1 MVPFIGTIYVIL
13 SIIQTLFHLL
23 YVCMSIQP
31 TMKFTFTNQNHA
43 PSKSI
48 LDMIEAK
55 MHSLLPDLKIDEARV
70 SLDRSLTE
78 SPPYS
83 ASFHLV
89 TPGPDVIV
97 SSSDH
102 TLRAAVLKAFKLI
115 DEKIELRLT
124 KRSKRREAAPAIELT
139 RRRPSGSPRR

>member
-1 MVPFIGTIYVIL
+1 
-13 SIIQTLFHLL
+13 
-23 YVCMSIQP
+23 MSNQL
-31 TMKFTFTNQNHA
+31 TMKFTFTHHHHA

-83 ASFHLV
+83 VSFHLV

-115 DEKIELRLT
+115 DEKIELRQI

-139 RRRPSGSPRR
+139 RRRPSGLPRR

>member
-1 MVPFIGTIYVIL
+1 
-13 SIIQTLFHLL
+13 
-23 YVCMSIQP
+23 MSTNQP
-31 TMKFTFTNQNHA
+31 TMKFTFTHHHHY

-55 MHSLLPDLKIDEARV
+55 MHSLLPVLKIDEARI
-70 SLDRSLTE
+70 SLDRSLTD

-102 TLRAAVLKAFKLI
+102 TLRAAVLKSFKLI
-115 DEKIELRLT
+115 DEKIEQRQV
-124 KRSKRREAAPAIELT
+124 KRAKRRETAPAIEFT
-139 RRRPSGSPRR
+139 RRRSSGSPRR

>member
-1 MVPFIGTIYVIL
+1 
-13 SIIQTLFHLL
+13 
-23 YVCMSIQP
+23 MSNQP
-31 TMKFTFTNQNHA
+31 TMKFTFNHHNHA

-124 KRSKRREAAPAIELT
+124 KRSKRHEAAPAIELT